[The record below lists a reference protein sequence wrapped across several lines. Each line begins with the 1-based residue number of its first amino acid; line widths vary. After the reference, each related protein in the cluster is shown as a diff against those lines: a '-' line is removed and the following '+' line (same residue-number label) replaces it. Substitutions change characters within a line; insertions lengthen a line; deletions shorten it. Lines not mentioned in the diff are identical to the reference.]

1 MGLGSHINVTY
12 HLARFWFVLVT
23 LVTGRNLVLFP
34 LRLPLCFLASFF
46 SVKRQ
51 EGVEATGEL

>member
-12 HLARFWFVLVT
+12 KLARFWFILVT
-23 LVTGRNLVLFP
+23 LVTGGHLVLFP

-46 SVKRQ
+46 SVNRQ
-51 EGVEATGEL
+51 EVVEATEEH

>member
-12 HLARFWFVLVT
+12 KLARFWFILVT
-23 LVTGRNLVLFP
+23 LVTGRHLVLFP

-46 SVKRQ
+46 SVNRQ
-51 EGVEATGEL
+51 EVMEATEEL